1 MPMLHPDSVLW
12 EYAGMK
18 TGIATAQE
26 SSGLAQP
33 AECLEQPIED
43 VAGRT
48 SQIRVLLV
56 DRHQLFAQS
65 LAIVLAGD
73 SDIVVVGAE
82 NDLDVALARARW
94 TQPDVA
100 LVSYHLLEERGPWSF
115 AALRSAVPE
124 IKLVI
129 LTARSDDETLATCLQ
144 AGAVGYVQRESPPDE
159 ALRAIKQVYAG
170 KLQLTPTASPIL
182 PAPPTHD
189 LRPPANHL
197 APRELELLE
206 ALASGLTLDE
216 AARQMGISINTV
228 RTYVKHVMRKLGART
243 TLHALIS
250 AMRSGWINLPEQ
262 LPRYAGTRR
271 PPTDRAP
278 ATRPGR

>member
-1 MPMLHPDSVLW
+1 MGV
-12 EYAGMK
+12 AV
-18 TGIATAQE
+18 AQE
-26 SSGLAQP
+26 SSGPVRP
-33 AECLEQPIED
+33 AGCLEHLIAD
-43 VAGRT
+43 VAGHP

-73 SDIVVVGAE
+73 LDIVVVGAE
-82 NDLDVALARARW
+82 NDLDVACVRARW
-94 TQPDVA
+94 TQPDVVLMSYA
-100 LVSYHLLEERGPWSF
+100 LLDERGPWSL
-115 AALRSAVPE
+115 AALRSVVPD

-129 LTARSDDETLATCLQ
+129 LTARSDDETLAACLQ
-144 AGAVGYVQRESPPDE
+144 AGAVGYVQRENSPGE
-159 ALRAIKQVYAG
+159 ALRAIKQAYAG
-170 KLQLTPTASPIL
+170 KLQFAPMASPVL

-189 LRPPANHL
+189 LHPPANHL

-250 AMRSGWINLPEQ
+250 AMKLGWINLPE
-262 LPRYAGTRR
+262 
-271 PPTDRAP
+271 
-278 ATRPGR
+278 

>member
-1 MPMLHPDSVLW
+1 MTTSV
-12 EYAGMK
+12 
-18 TGIATAQE
+18 ATAQE
-26 SSGLAQP
+26 PFGLARP
-33 AECLEQPIED
+33 AERLEHPIED
-43 VAGRT
+43 VVGRT

-73 SDIVVVGAE
+73 SDLVVVGAE
-82 NDLDVALARARW
+82 DDLDAALARARW

-100 LVSYHLLEERGPWSF
+100 LVSYALLDERGPWSF

-124 IKLVI
+124 IKLVV

-144 AGAVGYVQRESPPDE
+144 AGAVGYVQRENPPDE
-159 ALRAIKQVYAG
+159 ALRAIKQAYDG
-170 KLQLTPTASPIL
+170 KLQLTPTVSPVP

-189 LRPPANHL
+189 LRSPANHL

-228 RTYVKHVMRKLGART
+228 RTYIKHVMRKLGART

-250 AMRSGWINLPEQ
+250 AMKLGWINLPE
-262 LPRYAGTRR
+262 
-271 PPTDRAP
+271 
-278 ATRPGR
+278 

>member
-1 MPMLHPDSVLW
+1 MTMRV
-12 EYAGMK
+12 
-18 TGIATAQE
+18 ATAQE
-26 SSGLAQP
+26 SPGLARP
-33 AECLEQPIED
+33 AAHVERPIED

-56 DRHQLFAQS
+56 DRHQLLAQS

-73 SDIVVVGAE
+73 PDLVVVGAE
-82 NDLDVALARARW
+82 DDLDAALARARW
-94 TQPDVA
+94 TRPDVA
-100 LVSYHLLEERGPWSF
+100 LVSYALLEERGPGSC

-124 IKLVI
+124 IKLVV

-159 ALRAIKQVYAG
+159 ALRAIKQAYAG
-170 KLQLTPTASPIL
+170 KLQLTPMALPAP

-189 LRPPANHL
+189 LRPPANPL

-228 RTYVKHVMRKLGART
+228 RTYVKHAMRKLGART

-250 AMRSGWINLPEQ
+250 AMKSGWINLP
-262 LPRYAGTRR
+262 A
-271 PPTDRAP
+271 
-278 ATRPGR
+278 

>member
-1 MPMLHPDSVLW
+1 MTM
-12 EYAGMK
+12 
-18 TGIATAQE
+18 GIVTTQE
-26 SSGLAQP
+26 SSGP
-33 AECLEQPIED
+33 AWSAERVEHPIEA

-56 DRHQLFAQS
+56 DRHRLFAQS

-73 SDIVVVGAE
+73 ADIVVVGAE
-82 NDLDVALARARW
+82 NDPEAALTRARW
-94 TQPDVA
+94 TRPDVA
-100 LVSYHLLEERGPWSF
+100 LVSYALLDERGPWSS

-124 IKLVI
+124 VKLVI

-159 ALRAIKQVYAG
+159 ALRTIKQVYEG
-170 KLQLTPTASPIL
+170 KLQLMPTAL
-182 PAPPTHD
+182 PVPPVPSTHD
-189 LRPPANHL
+189 LRPSGNHL

-216 AARQMGISINTV
+216 AARQMGISIHTV
-228 RTYVKHVMRKLGART
+228 RTYIKHVMRKLGART

-250 AMRSGWINLPEQ
+250 AMKSGLINFPE
-262 LPRYAGTRR
+262 
-271 PPTDRAP
+271 
-278 ATRPGR
+278 